1 MKKPITFVVTTVALL
16 ALLTGAQAE
25 EKDMEVLRTELPRP
39 MFVGTPVPVKL
50 PHLEKPLGRKRPDF
64 MVPKGTTNVA
74 LEKEVTGSDDFPVI
88 GELEFVTDGDK
99 EGAEGSYVEL
109 GPALQHV
116 QIDLEDSYS
125 IYAILVWHYHA
136 QARAYHDVIVQVSD
150 DPDFSEGVTTVYQND
165 HDNSSGLGIG
175 KDKAYI
181 ETSEGRL
188 IDTKGAKGRYV
199 RLYSRGNTANEMN
212 HYVEVEVFG
221 GKEG

>member
-1 MKKPITFVVTTVALL
+1 MKKPTTILL
-16 ALLTGAQAE
+16 SAAAAALLTGVHAAE
-25 EKDMEVLRTELPRP
+25 KEMEVLKTDLPRP

-50 PHLEKPLGRKRPDF
+50 PHLEKPLGHKRPDF

-88 GELEFVTDGDK
+88 GELEYVTDGDK
-99 EGAEGSYVEL
+99 EGTEGSYVEL
-109 GPALQHV
+109 GPSVQYV
-116 QIDLEDSYS
+116 QIDLEDTHAV
-125 IYAILVWHYHA
+125 YAILVWHYHA

-150 DPDFSEGVTTVYQND
+150 DPDFSEGVTTVCQND

-188 IDTKGAKGRYV
+188 IDAKGARGRYV
-199 RLYSRGNTANEMN
+199 RLYSKGNTANEMN

-221 GKEG
+221 RKEG